1 MDNRIKRRNFIAL
14 LAVYFA
20 ANVIFIMSPA
30 MNAIATELYPDLP
43 YTSVLLVSTIS
54 SLLMIPGSL
63 VAGAAL
69 GKVKFKTMAL
79 ISMGGI
85 IIFGMLPY
93 FIRPLTAVY
102 VFRGIVGFCIGLGF
116 PLQSTL
122 ALQLFNDKE
131 RPRALGFA
139 TVSLSVGSI
148 VFMVVSGMLADQNA
162 AYPYLFHAI
171 LLIPLILVMTLL
183 KEPSAEDKVETVEA
197 PSQVPETGKM
207 PPYAIFT
214 AFMFAVVFFA
224 FYPVL
229 LNMSSVCANENIGGA
244 TVAGILLALYTV
256 GNCIGG
262 FIFEPL
268 HRFAGKLVVP
278 IGLVFWILGTAC
290 FAFGHNVPL
299 IIIGV
304 LLSGTA
310 VQTVWPGTVNTYSE
324 YVPKNKQSMVVA
336 IFVSGM
342 NIGCFLTTYFIG
354 AVANITGDTNPRLP
368 IFYGFFIVLIF
379 GAVWGVVE
387 AIRKTKAAKRVG

>member
-171 LLIPLILVMTLL
+171 LIIPLILVMTLL

-229 LNMSSVCANENIGGA
+229 LKMSSVCANENIGGA

-290 FAFGHNVPL
+290 FAFGHSVPL

-324 YVPKNKQSMVVA
+324 YVPKNKQSMAVA

-342 NIGCFLTTYFIG
+342 TIGCFLTTYFIG

-387 AIRKTKAAKRVG
+387 AIRKARAAKRVG

>member
-171 LLIPLILVMTLL
+171 LLIPLILVLTLL

-290 FAFGHNVPL
+290 FAFGHSVPL

-324 YVPKNKQSMVVA
+324 YVPKNKQSMAVA

-379 GAVWGVVE
+379 GAVWAVVE
-387 AIRKTKAAKRVG
+387 AIRKARAAKRVG

>member
-1 MDNRIKRRNFIAL
+1 
-14 LAVYFA
+14 
-20 ANVIFIMSPA
+20 
-30 MNAIATELYPDLP
+30 
-43 YTSVLLVSTIS
+43 
-54 SLLMIPGSL
+54 
-63 VAGAAL
+63 
-69 GKVKFKTMAL
+69 
-79 ISMGGI
+79 
-85 IIFGMLPY
+85 
-93 FIRPLTAVY
+93 
-102 VFRGIVGFCIGLGF
+102 
-116 PLQSTL
+116 
-122 ALQLFNDKE
+122 
-131 RPRALGFA
+131 
-139 TVSLSVGSI
+139 
-148 VFMVVSGMLADQNA
+148 MLADQNA

-171 LLIPLILVMTLL
+171 LIIPLILVMTLL

-324 YVPKNKQSMVVA
+324 YVPKNKQSMAVA

-379 GAVWGVVE
+379 GAVWAVVE
-387 AIRKTKAAKRVG
+387 AIRKARAAKRVG

>member
-102 VFRGIVGFCIGLGF
+102 IFRGIVGFCIGLGF

-278 IGLVFWILGTAC
+278 VGLVFWILGTAC
-290 FAFGHNVPL
+290 FAFGHSVPL

-324 YVPKNKQSMVVA
+324 YVPKNKQSMAVA

-387 AIRKTKAAKRVG
+387 AIRKARAAKRVG

>member
-171 LLIPLILVMTLL
+171 LIIPLILVMTLL

-229 LNMSSVCANENIGGA
+229 LNMSSVCANENIGSA

-290 FAFGHNVPL
+290 FAFGHSVPL

-324 YVPKNKQSMVVA
+324 YVPKNKQSMAVA

-354 AVANITGDTNPRLP
+354 AVANITGDSNPRLP

-387 AIRKTKAAKRVG
+387 AIRKVRAAKRVG

>member
-122 ALQLFNDKE
+122 ALQLFNVKE

-324 YVPKNKQSMVVA
+324 YVPKNKQSMAVA

-379 GAVWGVVE
+379 GAVWAVVE
-387 AIRKTKAAKRVG
+387 AIRKARAAKRVG

>member
-171 LLIPLILVMTLL
+171 LIIPLILVMTLL

-290 FAFGHNVPL
+290 FAFGHSVPL

-324 YVPKNKQSMVVA
+324 YVPKNKQSMAVA

-379 GAVWGVVE
+379 GAVWAVVE
-387 AIRKTKAAKRVG
+387 AIRKARAAKSVG

>member
-171 LLIPLILVMTLL
+171 LIIPLILVMTLL

-229 LNMSSVCANENIGGA
+229 LNMSSVCANENSGGA

-290 FAFGHNVPL
+290 FAFGHSVPL

-324 YVPKNKQSMVVA
+324 YVPKNKQSMAVA

-387 AIRKTKAAKRVG
+387 AIRKARAAKRVG

>member
-171 LLIPLILVMTLL
+171 LIIPLILVMTLL

-324 YVPKNKQSMVVA
+324 YVPKNKQSMAVA

-354 AVANITGDTNPRLP
+354 AVANITGDSNPRLP

-387 AIRKTKAAKRVG
+387 AIRKARAAKRVG

>member
-324 YVPKNKQSMVVA
+324 YVPKNRQSMAVA

-379 GAVWGVVE
+379 GAVWAVVE
-387 AIRKTKAAKRVG
+387 AIRKARATKRVG

>member
-171 LLIPLILVMTLL
+171 LLIPLILVLTLL

-290 FAFGHNVPL
+290 FAFGHSVPL

-310 VQTVWPGTVNTYSE
+310 VQTVWPGTVNSYSE
-324 YVPKNKQSMVVA
+324 YVPKNKQSMAVA

-387 AIRKTKAAKRVG
+387 AIRKARAAKRVG

>member
-148 VFMVVSGMLADQNA
+148 VFMVVSGMLADRNA

-171 LLIPLILVMTLL
+171 LLIPLILVLTLL

-290 FAFGHNVPL
+290 FAFGHSVPL

-324 YVPKNKQSMVVA
+324 YVPKNKQSMAVA

-387 AIRKTKAAKRVG
+387 AIRKARAAKRVG

>member
-1 MDNRIKRRNFIAL
+1 MDNSIKRRNFIAL

-171 LLIPLILVMTLL
+171 LIIPLILVMTLL
-183 KEPSAEDKVETVEA
+183 KEPSTEDKVETVEA

-290 FAFGHNVPL
+290 FAFGHSVPL

-324 YVPKNKQSMVVA
+324 YVPKNKQSMAVA

-387 AIRKTKAAKRVG
+387 AIRKARAAKRVG

>member
-1 MDNRIKRRNFIAL
+1 MDNSIKRRNFIAL

-171 LLIPLILVMTLL
+171 LIIPLILVMTLL

-214 AFMFAVVFFA
+214 AFMFAVV

-290 FAFGHNVPL
+290 FAFGHSVPL

-324 YVPKNKQSMVVA
+324 YVPKNKQSMAVA

-379 GAVWGVVE
+379 GAVWAVVE
-387 AIRKTKAAKRVG
+387 AVRKARAAKRVG

>member
-1 MDNRIKRRNFIAL
+1 MDNSIKRRNFIAL

-171 LLIPLILVMTLL
+171 LIIPLILVMTLL

-290 FAFGHNVPL
+290 FAFGHSVSL

-324 YVPKNKQSMVVA
+324 YVPKNKQSMAVA

-387 AIRKTKAAKRVG
+387 AIRKARAAKRVG

>member
-1 MDNRIKRRNFIAL
+1 
-14 LAVYFA
+14 
-20 ANVIFIMSPA
+20 
-30 MNAIATELYPDLP
+30 
-43 YTSVLLVSTIS
+43 
-54 SLLMIPGSL
+54 MIPGSL

-85 IIFGMLPY
+85 IVFGMLPY

-171 LLIPLILVMTLL
+171 LIIPLVLVLTLL
-183 KEPSAEDKVETVEA
+183 KEPSPEDKVESEEA

-214 AFMFAVVFFA
+214 AVMFAVVFFA

-290 FAFGHNVPL
+290 FAFGHSVPL

-324 YVPKNKQSMVVA
+324 YVPKNKQSMAVA

-354 AVANITGDTNPRLP
+354 AVANVTGDTNPRLP

-379 GAVWGVVE
+379 GAVWAVVE
-387 AIRKTKAAKRVG
+387 AVRKARAAKRVE

>member
-171 LLIPLILVMTLL
+171 LIIPLILVMTLL
-183 KEPSAEDKVETVEA
+183 KEPSAEDKVEIVEA

-324 YVPKNKQSMVVA
+324 YVPKNKQSMAVA

-387 AIRKTKAAKRVG
+387 AIRKVRAAKRVG

>member
-171 LLIPLILVMTLL
+171 LIIPLILVMTLL

-324 YVPKNKQSMVVA
+324 YVPKNKQSMAVA

-354 AVANITGDTNPRLP
+354 AVANITGDSNPRLP

-387 AIRKTKAAKRVG
+387 AIRKAKAAKRVG

>member
-324 YVPKNKQSMVVA
+324 YVPKNKQSMAVA

-387 AIRKTKAAKRVG
+387 AIRKARAAKRVG

>member
-85 IIFGMLPY
+85 IIFGILPY

-171 LLIPLILVMTLL
+171 LLIPLILVLTLL

-207 PPYAIFT
+207 PRMP
-214 AFMFAVVFFA
+214 
-224 FYPVL
+224 
-229 LNMSSVCANENIGGA
+229 SSPPSCSPSSSSPSIPS
-244 TVAGILLALYTV
+244 
-256 GNCIGG
+256 C
-262 FIFEPL
+262 
-268 HRFAGKLVVP
+268 
-278 IGLVFWILGTAC
+278 
-290 FAFGHNVPL
+290 
-299 IIIGV
+299 
-304 LLSGTA
+304 
-310 VQTVWPGTVNTYSE
+310 
-324 YVPKNKQSMVVA
+324 
-336 IFVSGM
+336 
-342 NIGCFLTTYFIG
+342 
-354 AVANITGDTNPRLP
+354 
-368 IFYGFFIVLIF
+368 
-379 GAVWGVVE
+379 
-387 AIRKTKAAKRVG
+387 

>member
-85 IIFGMLPY
+85 MIFGMLPY

-324 YVPKNKQSMVVA
+324 YVPKNKQSMAVA

-379 GAVWGVVE
+379 GAVWAVVE
-387 AIRKTKAAKRVG
+387 AIRKARAAKRVG

>member
-1 MDNRIKRRNFIAL
+1 MDNSIKRRNFIAL

-139 TVSLSVGSI
+139 TVSLSVSSI

-171 LLIPLILVMTLL
+171 LIIPLILVMTLL

-290 FAFGHNVPL
+290 FAFGHSVPL

-324 YVPKNKQSMVVA
+324 YVPKNKQSMAVA

-379 GAVWGVVE
+379 GAVWAVVE
-387 AIRKTKAAKRVG
+387 AVRKARAAKRVG

>member
-171 LLIPLILVMTLL
+171 LLIPLILVLTLL

-324 YVPKNKQSMVVA
+324 YVPKNKQSMAVA

-379 GAVWGVVE
+379 GAVWAVVE
-387 AIRKTKAAKRVG
+387 AIRKARAAKRVG

>member
-324 YVPKNKQSMVVA
+324 YVPKNKQSMAVA

-354 AVANITGDTNPRLP
+354 AVANITGDSNPRLP

-387 AIRKTKAAKRVG
+387 AIRKVRAAKRVG

>member
-171 LLIPLILVMTLL
+171 LLIPLILVLTLL

-278 IGLVFWILGTAC
+278 IGLAFWILGTAC

-324 YVPKNKQSMVVA
+324 YVPKNKQSMAVA

-387 AIRKTKAAKRVG
+387 AIRKARAAKRVG

>member
-171 LLIPLILVMTLL
+171 LIIPLILVMTLL

-290 FAFGHNVPL
+290 FAFGHSVPL

-324 YVPKNKQSMVVA
+324 YVPKNKQSMAVA

-354 AVANITGDTNPRLP
+354 AVANITGDSNPRLP

-387 AIRKTKAAKRVG
+387 AIRKVRAAKRVG

>member
-171 LLIPLILVMTLL
+171 LLIPLILVLTLL
-183 KEPSAEDKVETVEA
+183 KEPSTEDKVETVEA

-290 FAFGHNVPL
+290 FAFGHSVPL

-324 YVPKNKQSMVVA
+324 YVPKNKQSMAVA

-387 AIRKTKAAKRVG
+387 AIRKARAAKRVG

>member
-1 MDNRIKRRNFIAL
+1 MDNSIKRRNFIAL

-171 LLIPLILVMTLL
+171 LIIPLILVMTLL

-278 IGLVFWILGTAC
+278 IGLVFWILGTSC
-290 FAFGHNVPL
+290 FAFGHSVPL

-324 YVPKNKQSMVVA
+324 YVPKNKQSMAVA

-354 AVANITGDTNPRLP
+354 TVANITGDTNPRLP

-379 GAVWGVVE
+379 GAVWAVVE
-387 AIRKTKAAKRVG
+387 AVRKARAAKRVG

>member
-290 FAFGHNVPL
+290 FAFGHSVPL

-324 YVPKNKQSMVVA
+324 YVPKNKQSMAVA

-387 AIRKTKAAKRVG
+387 AIRKARAAKRVG

>member
-324 YVPKNKQSMVVA
+324 YVPKNKQSMAVA

-387 AIRKTKAAKRVG
+387 AIRKVRAAKRVG

>member
-1 MDNRIKRRNFIAL
+1 MDNSIKRRNFIAL

-93 FIRPLTAVY
+93 FIRPLMAVY

-171 LLIPLILVMTLL
+171 LLIPLILVLTLL

-290 FAFGHNVPL
+290 FAFGHSVPL

-324 YVPKNKQSMVVA
+324 YVPKNKQSMAVA

-387 AIRKTKAAKRVG
+387 AIRKARAAKRVG

>member
-171 LLIPLILVMTLL
+171 LIIPLILVMTLL

-290 FAFGHNVPL
+290 FAFGHSVPL

-324 YVPKNKQSMVVA
+324 YVPKNKQSMAVA

-379 GAVWGVVE
+379 GAVWAVVE
-387 AIRKTKAAKRVG
+387 AIRKARAAKRVG

>member
-290 FAFGHNVPL
+290 FAFGHSVPL

-324 YVPKNKQSMVVA
+324 YVPKNKQSMAVA

-387 AIRKTKAAKRVG
+387 AIRKVRAAKRVG

>member
-171 LLIPLILVMTLL
+171 LIIPLILVMTLL

-324 YVPKNKQSMVVA
+324 YVPKNKQSMAVA

-379 GAVWGVVE
+379 GAVWAVVE
-387 AIRKTKAAKRVG
+387 AIRKARAAKRVG

>member
-171 LLIPLILVMTLL
+171 LIIPLILVMTLL
-183 KEPSAEDKVETVEA
+183 KEPSAEDKVETVEV
-197 PSQVPETGKM
+197 PSQVPEIGKM

-290 FAFGHNVPL
+290 FAFGHSVPL

-324 YVPKNKQSMVVA
+324 YVPKNKQSMAVA

-379 GAVWGVVE
+379 GAVWAVVE
-387 AIRKTKAAKRVG
+387 AIRKARAAKRVG

>member
-171 LLIPLILVMTLL
+171 LLIPLILVLILL

-278 IGLVFWILGTAC
+278 VGLVFWILGTAC
-290 FAFGHNVPL
+290 FAFGHSVPL

-324 YVPKNKQSMVVA
+324 YVPKNKQSMAVA

-387 AIRKTKAAKRVG
+387 AIRKARAAKRVG